1 MLFSDKKECGMKKRW
16 IIIIAV
22 VILLAS
28 YIVYQYFNPN
38 SNRVIGDLI
47 IAERQ
52 PSAGTAANDRSV
64 TEHELGM
71 DVPVYVQAFR
81 NISVPSPQSF
91 PANTSTPLNNKTLI
105 SSQKNPSAGSLV
117 SSQPMIVR
125 TAGLDMAV
133 NDIAASMAQ
142 ITQLAYDN
150 NGFVVSANKTSSDKS
165 ISGVIGIRIPSAQ
178 FESVMSSL
186 RALAVKVT
194 SENISASDVSQEYT
208 DLSAKLRNSVTVL
221 AQFTQIMQKADKI
234 EDVLAVQKQLTDTQQ
249 DIEVTKGRMQ
259 YLEQTSAMSLI
270 TVNLQQSTLIVTLSA
285 GTSYARTND
294 KIGFAVNIQ
303 GGIGPFSYQ
312 WDFGDGARSVEAEP
326 WHKYDAAGNYTVNV
340 TVTDDKGNKS
350 VDTRSDYINIL
361 PGWSPRDILDGAWRG
376 MISLFRFLYVVFVWL
391 LMFSPLIIVIG
402 LIWYFTRRSLKRRK
416 TKVA

>member
-1 MLFSDKKECGMKKRW
+1 MKKRW

-22 VILLAS
+22 VVLLAS
-28 YIVYQYFNPN
+28 FIVYQYFNTN
-38 SNRVIGDLI
+38 SNRVIGDLP
-47 IAERQ
+47 IAEIQ
-52 PSAGTAANDRSV
+52 PSAGTAVTDRSV
-64 TEHELGM
+64 TEHELGL

-91 PANTSTPLNNKTLI
+91 PANTSISPNNKAPV
-105 SSQKNPSAGSLV
+105 SSQTNPSAGSIG

-125 TAGLDMAV
+125 TAGLNIAV
-133 NDIAASMAQ
+133 NDITASMAQ

-150 NGFVVSANKTSSDKS
+150 NGFVVSVDKTSSDKS

-178 FESVMSSL
+178 FENVMNSL
-186 RALAVKVT
+186 RSMAVKVT

-208 DLSAKLRNSVTVL
+208 DLTVKLRNSETVL
-221 AQFTQIMQKADKI
+221 TQLTQIMQKADKI
-234 EDVLAVQKQLTDTQQ
+234 EEVLAVQKQLTDTQQ

-312 WDFGDGARSVEAEP
+312 WDFGDGAKSVAAEP
-326 WHKYDAAGNYTVNV
+326 WHKYGAAGNYTITV
-340 TVTDDKGNKS
+340 TVIDDKGNKA

-361 PGWSPRDILDGAWRG
+361 AGWSPRDILDGAWRG
-376 MISLFRFLYVVFVWL
+376 MISFFRFLYVVFVWL
-391 LMFSPLIIVIG
+391 LMFSPVIIVVG